1 MVRNTLTT
9 LQLLSKSE
17 IPEIRRHEIGD
28 ELQQAIQIISSN
40 EVGDNDFLTNSD
52 VNLSSRNEAVIAFGR
67 VIVDFSNFLSEV
79 SLSSLSQV
87 MQADYE
93 YLLGNSLTNVRQNF
107 LNDQLKER
115 LLILSN
121 QLSKIEA
128 SLGG

>member
-1 MVRNTLTT
+1 MRNTLTT
-9 LQLLSKSE
+9 LQVLSKSE
-17 IPEIRRHEIGD
+17 ISEITQHEIGD

-40 EVGDNDFLTNSD
+40 AVGHIDFFTNTEVDI
-52 VNLSSRNEAVIAFGR
+52 SSRNEAVVAFGR
-67 VIVDFSNFLSEV
+67 VLVDFSNLLSEAT
-79 SLSSLSQV
+79 LSSLSQV

-93 YLLGNSLTNVRQNF
+93 YLLGNSLTNVSQNF
-107 LNDQLKER
+107 LNDKLKEK

>member
-1 MVRNTLTT
+1 VRNTLTT
-9 LQLLSKSE
+9 LRLLSKSE
-17 IPEIRRHEIGD
+17 IKEIARHEIAD

-40 EVGDNDFLTNSD
+40 VIGDNEFLTNSN
-52 VNLSSRNEAVIAFGR
+52 VNLSSRNEAVVAFGR
-67 VIVDFSNFLSEV
+67 VLVDFSNLLSDV
-79 SLSSLSQV
+79 SLRSLSQV

-93 YLLGNSLTNVRQNF
+93 YLLGNSLTNVRQDF
-107 LNDQLKER
+107 LNDYLKEK

>member
-1 MVRNTLTT
+1 MRNTLTT
-9 LQLLSKSE
+9 LRLLSKSE
-17 IPEIRRHEIGD
+17 ISEIRRHEIAD

-40 EVGDNDFLTNSD
+40 EVGRVDFSTNTD
-52 VNLSSRNEAVIAFGR
+52 ANLSTRNEAVIAFGR
-67 VIVDFSNFLSEV
+67 LVVDFSNILSEV

-93 YLLGNSLTNVRQNF
+93 YLLGNSLTNVRQDF
-107 LNDQLKER
+107 LNDYLKEK

>member
-1 MVRNTLTT
+1 VRNTLTT
-9 LQLLSKSE
+9 LQVLSKSE
-17 IPEIRRHEIGD
+17 ISEITQHEIGD

-40 EVGDNDFLTNSD
+40 AVGHIDFFTNTEVDI
-52 VNLSSRNEAVIAFGR
+52 SSRNEAVVAFGR
-67 VIVDFSNFLSEV
+67 VLVDFSNLLSEAT
-79 SLSSLSQV
+79 LSSLSQV

-93 YLLGNSLTNVRQNF
+93 YLLGNSLTNVSQNF
-107 LNDQLKER
+107 LNDKLKEK

>member
-1 MVRNTLTT
+1 LVRNTLTT
-9 LQLLSKSE
+9 LRLLSKSE
-17 IPEIRRHEIGD
+17 ISEIRRHEIAD

-40 EVGDNDFLTNSD
+40 EVGRVDFSTNTD
-52 VNLSSRNEAVIAFGR
+52 ANLSTRNEAVIAFGR
-67 VIVDFSNFLSEV
+67 LVVDFSNILSEV

-93 YLLGNSLTNVRQNF
+93 YLLGNSLTNVRQDF
-107 LNDQLKER
+107 LNDYLKEK

>member
-1 MVRNTLTT
+1 MRNTLTT
-9 LQLLSKSE
+9 LRLLSKSE
-17 IPEIRRHEIGD
+17 IPEITRHEIGD

-40 EVGDNDFLTNSD
+40 EVERVEFSTNAAD
-52 VNLSSRNEAVIAFGR
+52 NLSSRNEAVVAFGR
-67 VIVDFSNFLSEV
+67 VLVDFSNLLSEV

-107 LNDQLKER
+107 LNEDLKEK

>member
-1 MVRNTLTT
+1 VRNTLTT
-9 LQLLSKSE
+9 LRLLSKSE
-17 IPEIRRHEIGD
+17 ISEIRRHEIAD

-40 EVGDNDFLTNSD
+40 EVGRVDA
-52 VNLSSRNEAVIAFGR
+52 NLSTRNEAVIAFGR
-67 VIVDFSNFLSEV
+67 LVVDFSNILSEV

-93 YLLGNSLTNVRQNF
+93 YLLGNSLTNVRQDF
-107 LNDQLKER
+107 LNDYLKEK

>member
-1 MVRNTLTT
+1 VRNTLTT
-9 LQLLSKSE
+9 LRLLSKSE
-17 IPEIRRHEIGD
+17 IKEIARHEIAD

-40 EVGDNDFLTNSD
+40 VIGDNEFLTNSN
-52 VNLSSRNEAVIAFGR
+52 VNLSSRNEAVVAFGR
-67 VIVDFSNFLSEV
+67 VLVDFSNLLSDV
-79 SLSSLSQV
+79 SLRSLSQV

-93 YLLGNSLTNVRQNF
+93 YLLGNSLTNVRQDF
-107 LNDQLKER
+107 LNDHHKEK

>member
-1 MVRNTLTT
+1 MRNTLTT
-9 LQLLSKSE
+9 LRLLSKSE
-17 IPEIRRHEIGD
+17 ISEIRRHEIAD

-40 EVGDNDFLTNSD
+40 AIGHNDFLTNSD
-52 VNLSSRNEAVIAFGR
+52 VNLSSRNEAVVAFGR
-67 VIVDFSNFLSEV
+67 VLVDFSNLLSDV

-93 YLLGNSLTNVRQNF
+93 YLLGNSLTNVRQDF
-107 LNDQLKER
+107 LNDHHKEK

-128 SLGG
+128 CLGG

>member
-9 LQLLSKSE
+9 LRLLSKSE
-17 IPEIRRHEIGD
+17 ISEIRRHEIAD

-40 EVGDNDFLTNSD
+40 EVGRVDFSTNTD
-52 VNLSSRNEAVIAFGR
+52 ANLSTRNEAVIAFGR
-67 VIVDFSNFLSEV
+67 LVVDFSNILSEV

-93 YLLGNSLTNVRQNF
+93 YLLGNSLTNVRQDF
-107 LNDQLKER
+107 LNDYLKEK

>member
-1 MVRNTLTT
+1 VRNTLTT
-9 LQLLSKSE
+9 LRLLSKSE
-17 IPEIRRHEIGD
+17 ISEIRRHEIAD

-40 EVGDNDFLTNSD
+40 EVGRVDFSTNTD
-52 VNLSSRNEAVIAFGR
+52 ANLSTRNEAVIAFGR
-67 VIVDFSNFLSEV
+67 LVVDFSNILSEV

-93 YLLGNSLTNVRQNF
+93 YLLGNSLTNVRQDF
-107 LNDQLKER
+107 LNDYLKEK

>member
-1 MVRNTLTT
+1 MRNTLTS
-9 LQLLSKSE
+9 LQVLSKSE
-17 IPEIRRHEIGD
+17 ISEITRHEIGD

-40 EVGDNDFLTNSD
+40 AVGHIDFFTNTEVDI
-52 VNLSSRNEAVIAFGR
+52 SSRNEAVVAFGR
-67 VIVDFSNFLSEV
+67 VLVDFSNLLSEAT
-79 SLSSLSQV
+79 LSSLSQV

-93 YLLGNSLTNVRQNF
+93 YLLGNSLTNVSQNF
-107 LNDQLKER
+107 LNDKLKEK

>member
-1 MVRNTLTT
+1 MRNTLTT
-9 LQLLSKSE
+9 LQVLSKSE
-17 IPEIRRHEIGD
+17 ISEITRHEIGD

-40 EVGDNDFLTNSD
+40 EVGHIDFLTNTD
-52 VNLSSRNEAVIAFGR
+52 VNVSSRNEAVVAFGR
-67 VIVDFSNFLSEV
+67 VLVDFSNLLSEV

-107 LNDQLKER
+107 LNDKLKEK
-115 LLILSN
+115 LIILSN

>member
-1 MVRNTLTT
+1 LVRNTLTT
-9 LQLLSKSE
+9 LRLLSKSE
-17 IPEIRRHEIGD
+17 IPEITRHEIGD

-40 EVGDNDFLTNSD
+40 EVERVEFFTYTDA
-52 VNLSSRNEAVIAFGR
+52 NLSSRNEAVIAFGR
-67 VIVDFSNFLSEV
+67 VLVDFSNLLSEV

-93 YLLGNSLTNVRQNF
+93 YLLGNPLTNVRQNF
-107 LNDQLKER
+107 LNDNLKEK

-128 SLGG
+128 SIGG

>member
-1 MVRNTLTT
+1 MRNTLTT
-9 LQLLSKSE
+9 LQVLSKSE
-17 IPEIRRHEIGD
+17 ISEITRHEIGD

-40 EVGDNDFLTNSD
+40 EVGHIDFLTNTD
-52 VNLSSRNEAVIAFGR
+52 VTVSSRNEAVVAFGR
-67 VIVDFSNFLSEV
+67 VLVDFSNLLSEV

-107 LNDQLKER
+107 LNDKLKEK
-115 LLILSN
+115 LIILSN

>member
-1 MVRNTLTT
+1 VRNTLTT
-9 LQLLSKSE
+9 LRLLSKSE
-17 IPEIRRHEIGD
+17 ISEIRRHEIAD

-40 EVGDNDFLTNSD
+40 EVGRVDFSTNTD
-52 VNLSSRNEAVIAFGR
+52 ANLSTRNEAVIAFGR
-67 VIVDFSNFLSEV
+67 LVVDFSNLLSEV

-93 YLLGNSLTNVRQNF
+93 YLLGNSLTNVRQDF
-107 LNDQLKER
+107 LNDYLKEK

>member
-1 MVRNTLTT
+1 M
-9 LQLLSKSE
+9 
-17 IPEIRRHEIGD
+17 
-28 ELQQAIQIISSN
+28 
-40 EVGDNDFLTNSD
+40 
-52 VNLSSRNEAVIAFGR
+52 
-67 VIVDFSNFLSEV
+67 DFSNLLSEV

-93 YLLGNSLTNVRQNF
+93 YLIGNSLTNVRQNF
-107 LNDQLKER
+107 LNEVLKEK